1 MKNKYLS
8 VIVYKIKNKNTKMKF
23 KFKPNFKSKK
33 TWIII
38 AIIVILAIIFSFM
51 SGGKSASK
59 YETIKV
65 ERGNLIQ
72 TVDATGKVESS
83 NDLSL
88 HFDGMGVV
96 ENVRVKEGD
105 TVRAGQWL
113 ANLSLSQLNAAVAQ
127 AQASLDQKLA
137 GATVEQVNVAQ
148 KQIES
153 AQISLDKAKKTLTDT
168 QVLADANLSVK
179 YSYVLNILDDSYIK
193 MYNAYT
199 TVNGVKENY
208 FQGNDQEGIAV
219 RNNLEYQI
227 KNPKD
232 ETKTYID
239 LAKISGETEDIDKA
253 ITSTIDSLNKILLGL
268 TAVRNICNETTYQSR
283 VTSAEKSALD
293 TQKGYISAAQ
303 TTVSSLES
311 DISVLKIQNENNLN
325 SAQAAVDTAQ
335 AALELQQ
342 ANYDSL
348 VAKPRDIDIAFY
360 QAALDQAIASRNK
373 AIIYAPIEGVITNVN
388 KKKGELISS
397 AEPMIEMLSPHYEI
411 DVDIPETDVVKLKTG
426 NDVIITLDAIGK
438 DVEFVGSVLSIDPAS
453 TDIQDVVYYKVKV
466 GISDNNAE
474 SFKSG
479 MSADVLIK
487 TDNRDN
493 VLFIS
498 SRSVLSKS
506 DSNEKYVRVLKN
518 ETIEER
524 TVELGLKAD
533 DGKVEIISGLSE
545 GEEIVLKIIK

>member
-1 MKNKYLS
+1 
-8 VIVYKIKNKNTKMKF
+8 MKF

-33 TWIII
+33 TWIIMI
-38 AIIVILAIIFSFM
+38 AIIAVLAIAFSFM
-51 SGGKSASK
+51 SGGKKVSK
-59 YETIKV
+59 YETAKV
-65 ERGNLIQ
+65 ERGNLVQ
-72 TVDATGKVESS
+72 TVDATGKVESA

-88 HFDGMGVV
+88 HFDGMGIV

-127 AQASLDQKLA
+127 SQASLDQKLA
-137 GATVEQVNVAQ
+137 GATTEQINVAQ
-148 KQIES
+148 KQVES
-153 AQISLDKAKKTLTDT
+153 NQIALDKAKKALTDT
-168 QVLADANLSVK
+168 QVLADRNLAAK
-179 YSYVLNILDDSYIK
+179 YSYALNVLDDSYIK
-193 MYNAYT
+193 MYNAYS

-208 FQGNDQEGIAV
+208 FQGNDQEGITV

-232 ETKTYID
+232 
-239 LAKISGETEDIDKA
+239 LAKIDIDVAKVSQKPEDIDKA
-253 ITSTIDSLNKILLGL
+253 ITSTLNSLNKILVGL
-268 TAVRNICNETTYQSR
+268 TAIRGICDETTYQSR
-283 VTSAEKSALD
+283 VTSTEKTSLD
-293 TQKGYISAAQ
+293 AQKSYVSTAQ

-325 SAQAAVDTAQ
+325 NAEAAVDTAQ

-373 AIIYAPIEGVITNVN
+373 AIIYAPIEGVITKVN
-388 KKKGELISS
+388 KKQGELISS
-397 AEPMIEMLSPHYEI
+397 AEAMIEMLSPHYEI

-426 NDVIITLDAIGK
+426 NDVVITLDALGK

-487 TDNRDN
+487 TNNKDN
-493 VLFIS
+493 VLFIP
-498 SRSVLSKS
+498 SRAVLSRN
-506 DSNEKYVRVLKN
+506 DSNEKYVRVLKD
-518 ETIEER
+518 EAIEER

-533 DGKVEIISGLSE
+533 DGKVEILSGLSE
-545 GEEIVLKIIK
+545 GEEIVLKIGK